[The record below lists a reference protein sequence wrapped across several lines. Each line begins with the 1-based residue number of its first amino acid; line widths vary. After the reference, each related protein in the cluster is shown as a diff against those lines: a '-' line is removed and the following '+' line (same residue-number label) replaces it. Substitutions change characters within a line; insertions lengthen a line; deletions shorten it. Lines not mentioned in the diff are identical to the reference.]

1 MKKNKLFISCEEAQ
15 VICDKTQYGE
25 ATIIEK
31 IKLSMRLSWCHITR
45 SYSKKNGTLTK
56 VVKNSNIEYL
66 RAHELKTISEKFTQQ
81 LTNNSQ

>member
-15 VICDKTQYGE
+15 LICDKTQYGE
-25 ATIIEK
+25 ASLIEK

-45 SYSKKNGTLTK
+45 SYSKKNSTLTT

-66 RAHELKTISEKFTQQ
+66 KTHELKTLSEKFTQQ
-81 LTNNSQ
+81 LTNNS